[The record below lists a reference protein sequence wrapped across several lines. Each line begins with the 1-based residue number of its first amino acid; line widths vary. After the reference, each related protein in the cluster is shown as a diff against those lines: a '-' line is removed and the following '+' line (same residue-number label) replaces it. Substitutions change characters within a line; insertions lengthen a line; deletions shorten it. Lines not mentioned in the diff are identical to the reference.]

1 MLGVYLVTIT
11 RWYSALRANIVEQEV
26 VLNYHTHSRRKMTS
40 GYPQNLVYL
49 LTRRIW
55 INPRNSSAHHLT
67 GLFIQLP
74 RLAYVDGDL
83 PLNVYS

>member
-49 LTRRIW
+49 LTRRI
-55 INPRNSSAHHLT
+55 S
-67 GLFIQLP
+67 
-74 RLAYVDGDL
+74 D
-83 PLNVYS
+83 